1 MRLNK
6 FNATD
11 KLETLNSFVSFPI
24 EKLKKLQASYTAME
38 SKFYTL
44 WYEPRLPAGQG
55 AAFSEGAHVNSIRN
69 MQAMYNQLP
78 DSSSSMPEDSTR
90 CRTSAS
96 NHRKITR
103 VNTQPRLLAGQGATF
118 SESAHV
124 NSIGNTQTL
133 HNQLPN
139 SASLILEAC
148 YVIVADRFIDANE
161 TVGEKLTACIRFD
174 GYC

>member
-1 MRLNK
+1 MDNRRFEVRQHIRRRQQQKVN
-6 FNATD
+6 
-11 KLETLNSFVSFPI
+11 EPRRR
-24 EKLKKLQASYTAME
+24 YTNIIDSARAHYLP
-38 SKFYTL
+38 SICIFYTL

-55 AAFSEGAHVNSIRN
+55 AAFSEGAHVNNIQN

-78 DSSSSMPEDSTR
+78 DSSSSMPE
-90 CRTSAS
+90 AS

-103 VNTQPRLLAGQGATF
+103 VNTQPRLSAGQGATF

-124 NSIGNTQTL
+124 NSIGNTQAL

-139 SASLILEAC
+139 LASLILEAC
-148 YVIVADRFIDANE
+148 YVIVVDRFIDSNE
-161 TVGEKLTACIRFD
+161 TVEEKLTACIRFD